1 MKQQS
6 DYPLILTVKD
16 VAEIMQCS
24 QYAARNLMTLKGFP
38 VVRCGY
44 DSRIRRVGRDSFFKW
59 LEWHLEQQM
68 KQYEFTAPW

>member
-38 VVRCGY
+38 VVRCGM